1 MVVSK
6 LRRYGYDHMSICG
19 NDHAYI
25 AVMTMVGCV
34 RPMRLFYGIV
44 FPIATCGN
52 VLIFTWFFVMVMMA
66 MH

>member
-44 FPIATCGN
+44 FPKVDVFNIS
-52 VLIFTWFFVMVMMA
+52 
-66 MH
+66 